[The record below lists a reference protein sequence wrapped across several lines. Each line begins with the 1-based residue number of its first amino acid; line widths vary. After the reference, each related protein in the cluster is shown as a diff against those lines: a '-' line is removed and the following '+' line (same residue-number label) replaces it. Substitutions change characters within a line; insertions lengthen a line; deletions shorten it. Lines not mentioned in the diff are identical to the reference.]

1 MILLIG
7 VLSTNNSLLKI
18 AGAVFSIKRIH
29 SFTPLQGFTPLSP
42 FRDSLLPVVHPNRVI
57 QYNHENPK

>member
-1 MILLIG
+1 MVISP
-7 VLSTNNSLLKI
+7 VKSFTTDSTPL
-18 AGAVFSIKRIH
+18 GIH

-42 FRDSLLPVVHPNRVI
+42 FRDSLLPVVHPNMVI